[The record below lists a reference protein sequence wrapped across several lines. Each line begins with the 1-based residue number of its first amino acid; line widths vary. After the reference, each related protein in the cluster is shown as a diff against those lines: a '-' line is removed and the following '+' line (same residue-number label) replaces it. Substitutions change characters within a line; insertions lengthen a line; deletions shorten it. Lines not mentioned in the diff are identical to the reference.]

1 MKGKNSAVKRSCVL
15 LALLISITMLT
26 GCYTI
31 GERKPIATILFS
43 NGDEVKIRLY
53 PDQAPNTVNNFIY
66 LANSG
71 FYDGSPVH
79 RIVEYFV
86 IQMGKKGSDPEQ
98 VNAGYYIKG
107 EFSNNGFGKNEL
119 SHLQGTVSM
128 ARSASDDDNA
138 DKDLYNTAS
147 SQFFIT
153 LTDKTYLDGD
163 YAAFGKV
170 ISGMKLIEQISK
182 MDVDKNDIPRDEI
195 YIKTLTV
202 ETFGKNYDEPTKI
215 PIEDQ

>member
-1 MKGKNSAVKRSCVL
+1 
-15 LALLISITMLT
+15 
-26 GCYTI
+26 
-31 GERKPIATILFS
+31 
-43 NGDEVKIRLY
+43 
-53 PDQAPNTVNNFIY
+53 
-66 LANSG
+66 
-71 FYDGSPVH
+71 
-79 RIVEYFV
+79 
-86 IQMGKKGSDPEQ
+86 
-98 VNAGYYIKG
+98 
-107 EFSNNGFGKNEL
+107 
-119 SHLQGTVSM
+119 M